1 MFADTITTDFSG
13 TGDLVL
19 TRRKEDGYSSEY
31 AGTIGLMDFV
41 LSIKHTFPKDR
52 TGTTPTSHMVRLDVT
67 EYDATNTVVRMA
79 SVWRPFA
86 TNKGRQDTTQI
97 TNLNKAMAAFL
108 TAPNLTKLLNGES

>member
-1 MFADTITTDFSG
+1 MFADTITTDYIG

-19 TRRKEDGYSSEY
+19 TKRKEDGYSSEY
-31 AGTIGLMDFV
+31 FGSIGLVDFK

-52 TGTTPTSHMVRLDVT
+52 TGGETSHMVRLDAT
-67 EYDATNTVVRMA
+67 EYDATNAIIRTW

-86 TNKGRQDTTQI
+86 TNKGRQDTTMV
-97 TNLNKAMAAFL
+97 TNLNKAVATFL